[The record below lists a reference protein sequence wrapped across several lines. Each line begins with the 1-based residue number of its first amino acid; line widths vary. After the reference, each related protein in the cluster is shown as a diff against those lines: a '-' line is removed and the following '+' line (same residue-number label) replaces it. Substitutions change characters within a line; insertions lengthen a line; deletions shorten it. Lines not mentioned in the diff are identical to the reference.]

1 MRFRSKGRWAR
12 LLILGMVMAL
22 AAAACGDDDDD
33 AASGD
38 AETTTAPVEGDATTT
53 APAPTTTGA
62 EAPTTVAEETPTTEA
77 VDPSLPTVG
86 DDGRLVP
93 GTCPEGTPNA
103 DEDLG
108 ITEDTLNMALVSID
122 FKPLADIGFAASGT
136 DVTQFAIPFIDAIN
150 EAGGICG
157 RQIDYQPLL
166 YDILAREGGAACLKV
181 TEDRR
186 NVMVFGQGGWNEA
199 TCVAEAGTVIIGQQ
213 DFSEGAVEA
222 AGGDLGIMFAIPP
235 SIEQAFATS
244 AEYYLADLEG
254 KKVGVWYGA
263 VFPEHGDAVEQAVF
277 PILDEAGID
286 YISYRTD
293 FTGPTDPQG
302 GAILSTAATDFV
314 SQSVDV
320 VLGFTQTTNHVGLQN
335 EMNNQG
341 LVPTWLWSNIG
352 SNSANELFHKAFNT
366 AEVADGERVMTYTL
380 PPSLTGEAAWAQ
392 SCNEQLVELGGE
404 EFEPGTFDY
413 AAASNICTQ
422 VDMLVAVLTQVGP
435 EITQEKIVA
444 ALEGLPAFP
453 MQNTLVPK
461 QWGPGVRFAS
471 RGMQELVYD
480 GATNSYSLQGE
491 LIEIAP

>member
-1 MRFRSKGRWAR
+1 MRVRSGRRWAR
-12 LLILGMVMAL
+12 LLTVGMVLAL
-22 AAAACGDDDDD
+22 AAAACGDDDDE
-33 AASGD
+33 AGSGD
-38 AETTTAPVEGDATTT
+38 TTTAPVEGDATTT
-53 APAPTTTGA
+53 APAEPTTAAVAPTTATPGDPTTTTA
-62 EAPTTVAEETPTTEA
+62 A
-77 VDPSLPTVG
+77 VDPALPTIG
-86 DDGRLVP
+86 ADGRLVP
-93 GTCPEGTPNA
+93 GACPEGTANA
-103 DEDLG
+103 DEELG

-122 FKPLADIGFAASGT
+122 FKPLADIGFAASGLN
-136 DVTQFAIPFIDAIN
+136 VTTLATPFIEAIN

-157 RQIDYQPLL
+157 RQVDYQPVL
-166 YDILAREGGAACLKV
+166 YNILAREGGAACLKV

-199 TCVAEAGTVIIGQQ
+199 TCVAEGGTIIIGQQ
-213 DFSEGAVEA
+213 DFSEAAVEA

-244 AEYYLADLEG
+244 AQNYLAELEG

-263 VFPEHGDAVEQAVF
+263 VFTEHGDAVEEVVF
-277 PILDEAGID
+277 PLLDDAGID

-314 SQSVDV
+314 GQEVDI
-320 VLGFTQTTNHVGLQN
+320 VLGFTQTTNHVGLQTD
-335 EMNNQG
+335 MFNQG
-341 LVPTWLWSNIG
+341 LTPTWLWSNIG

-366 AEVADGERVMTYTL
+366 TEIADGERVMTYTL
-380 PPSLTGEAAWAQ
+380 PPSLVGEEAWAQ
-392 SCNEQLVELGGE
+392 SCNEQLVELGGD

-413 AAASNICTQ
+413 SAASNICTQ
-422 VDMLVAVLTQVGP
+422 IDMLVAVLTQVGP
-435 EITQEKIVA
+435 EVTQEKIVA

-471 RGMQELVYD
+471 KAMQELVYD
-480 GATNSYSLQGE
+480 GATNSYSLQGD
-491 LIEIAP
+491 LVEIG